1 MEKSPKLRRWHEFF
15 AFLLELTLTQKEIA
29 VQANVDVSSAPP
41 EIDIVL
47 MQNLNDKPTWTAAQ
61 LTCLP
66 DGIRQSSSR
75 YILLEFKYT
84 ESITVEAVKT
94 LGGYETFFRRSRGLK
109 ADDVQSF
116 LVSAHQPLRETRETL
131 CYTERLQPGV
141 YANTSIFFARTR
153 LIVLSELSDAPHN
166 VFFKLFAHQRQA
178 KKAALANFE
187 QHHRV
192 EFGADVEALILS
204 LLELWALTGVA
215 EMRAITKEDLLKR
228 GRELPQ
234 QVLALMTDEELAD
247 VLRNK
252 PFVQRL
258 QQQSLEQGLEK
269 GLEQGREEGL
279 EQGLEKGL
287 ERGREQGLVEGL
299 HKAIELGL
307 ELKFGAAGLELLPE
321 IHQITQV
328 ALLEVLQEA
337 LKTALTPAA
346 IRHLYQPQE

>member
-1 MEKSPKLRRWHEFF
+1 VRIE
-15 AFLLELTLTQKEIA
+15 
-29 VQANVDVSSAPP
+29 AP
-41 EIDIVL
+41 V
-47 MQNLNDKPTWTAAQ
+47 N
-61 LTCLP
+61 
-66 DGIRQSSSR
+66 
-75 YILLEFKYT
+75 
-84 ESITVEAVKT
+84 
-94 LGGYETFFRRSRGLK
+94 GGRAE
-109 ADDVQSF
+109 DVQSF
-116 LVSAHQPLRETRETL
+116 LVSAHQPLRETRENL

-153 LIVLSELSDAPHN
+153 LIVLSELADVPHN
-166 VFFKLFAHQRQA
+166 AFFKLFAHQRQA

-215 EMRAITKEDLLKR
+215 EMRAITKEDLLRR
-228 GRELPQ
+228 GRELPR

-269 GLEQGREEGL
+269 GLEQGREE
-279 EQGLEKGL
+279 GL

-337 LKTALTPAA
+337 LKTAPTPAA